1 MKAIKGLADVLP
13 LTPLQEGM
21 FFHAGLAGPDD
32 ADVYTVQFVL
42 GLTGAVEPDR
52 LREALRTLMERHP
65 LLRSAFRT
73 RPNGEP
79 VQLVP
84 HAVELPWAQT
94 DLTGRGEGALTEL
107 LARERAHRFDLG
119 RPPLLRATLARVAD
133 QEWKLLLSFHHILLD
148 GWSLSVLLAELMT
161 CYHRGRAALPPAPGH
176 RDHLTWLAGQD
187 RTRARAAWSEALA
200 GLAEPTLVGEGA
212 AASRARLPER
222 AFLTLTEES
231 TDRLTALARSCG
243 VTLNTVVQ
251 GAWALLL
258 GSLTGRSDLVFG
270 TTVAGRPAELPD
282 AERMVGL
289 FINTV
294 PVRAATRPEESVGA
308 FLTRLQDEQVARLPH
323 QHLGLAEIHGLAGH
337 TELFDTAVVFESYP
351 DADTGDPQ
359 DPGAVR
365 VSGVEG
371 VDAMHYPL
379 VLVAVPGPTL
389 TFRLD
394 HRADVVD
401 ARRARAICARLES
414 LLRQFVADPGRPVA
428 RLAVLTAAET
438 AELDTWNATGR
449 ELPSGSLLELFAAQ
463 VAEAP
468 ERIAVAAGTTRLS
481 YAELDR
487 RAEHLAQRLHRL
499 GAGPETPVAL
509 LMERSADLVTA
520 LVGIAKAG
528 AVYVPLHPGE
538 PLARLGASLSEV
550 SPALLLTDAALA
562 GHPLVAQARQ
572 DPGCTV
578 LQAADT
584 WTGPGDGPAVA
595 APRPGI
601 HPDQLA
607 YLMSTS
613 GSTGRPKQVA
623 ITHRDVIGLA
633 LDRCWGR
640 GAEQRV
646 LMHSP
651 AGFDPATYELW
662 APLLTG
668 GRIVLAPP
676 GDLEPA
682 VLARLVAEEGLT
694 SALITAGLFRV
705 LAEEVPGC
713 FAGMTQLSTGGDV
726 VSPAAVRAVLRAC
739 PGLTV
744 RTLYGPTE
752 ITLCATQM
760 PLAEDGIGA
769 RVPIGRPMDNV
780 ACRVLDGWLRPA
792 PDGTVGELYLSG
804 AGLARGYLNRPGL
817 TAARFTA
824 DPFAAPGR
832 RMYRT
837 GDLVRRDPDGVLEF
851 AGRADDQVKIRGFR
865 VEPGEVEA
873 VLTGHPQVAAAAVV
887 VRDTGAGGLRL
898 VAHPVPADG
907 AVLDAAQIR
916 AYLAERLPEHMVP
929 LVVPLDA
936 LPVTRNGKLDRAALP
951 LPEESVTPGGPRGAD
966 TPLREIVAGLFAEV
980 LGLPGIG
987 VEEDFFAAGGHS
999 LLAIRLTGRVQ
1010 TVLGVAPG
1018 VRALFEAPTAAAF
1031 AELLRTRMAQGG
1043 GDLPGTRPG
1052 PRPRPEPLPLS
1063 DAQRRLWFLNQA
1075 GPGSAYH
1082 IPLLLDVDGPLDP
1095 AALRTALGDVV
1106 ARHEVLRTVFA
1117 VRDGQPHQ
1125 LILPADTARPDLT
1138 RLDLG
1143 PHPDPERLAA
1153 TAQELAARPFDL
1165 ARELPLRAWLIPSGP
1180 ERHTLLLVL
1189 HHIAADAGSMEPLLT
1204 DLAAAYRAR
1213 LAGAAPTWAP
1223 LPLQY
1228 ADYGLWR
1235 REALG
1240 GAEDTGSVEAVQSAY
1255 WRGRLAG
1262 QPVQLPLP
1270 VDRPHREHGTGRSGL
1285 VPLALPAPVH
1295 AAVRALARKHH
1306 MTVFMVLHAAL
1317 TALLTRTGSGEDV
1330 SVGTVVAGRDDEALR
1345 SLVGFFV
1352 NTLVLR
1358 VDTSGDPDFAELLT
1372 RVREVDLAAY
1382 THAELPF
1389 DRVVELVNPP
1399 RSAARHP
1406 LCQVVLVLQGQHA
1419 QPPQL
1424 AGARVGLE
1432 PVELGTAK
1440 YDLLFTLAEQWAE
1453 DGAPAGLGGTL
1464 EFSADLFDP
1473 ATAQQL
1479 ADRLGRL
1486 LEQVTAAP
1494 GEPLSRIAL
1503 ADPAEL
1509 EEVRCWGAATDRSA
1523 GGEQTLVSLFEQ
1535 QAARTPQATAVSF
1548 EEQELSYGELDA
1560 RADALALRLRA
1571 AGVGPDRL
1579 VALAL
1584 PRCAELVVAILA
1596 VLKAGGAYLPLDPE
1610 YPVSRLRYM
1619 LGDARPSCVLTV
1631 PGTLPPAV
1639 AATCADLGI
1648 PEIALDGAEPPPL
1661 PPLPPLPQPGR
1672 AGPDNAAYVI
1682 YTSGSTGDPKGVVV
1696 THRNVVRLFGT
1707 TREHFGFG
1715 PDDVWTLFHSYAFDF
1730 SVWEL
1735 WGALLHG
1742 GRVVVVPF
1750 AVSRT
1755 PGDFVE
1761 LLAREQVTV
1770 LNQTPSAFY
1779 QLVHADRERPP
1790 GAAPLTLRRVVF
1802 GGEALDPARVDPWY
1816 DRHPEDAPVLVNM
1829 YGITET
1835 TVHVSRLEMTRKFP
1849 GAQGGSLIGRGL
1861 PDLRVQV
1868 LDPALRPVPPGVPGE
1883 VYVAGPGLAR
1893 GYLGRPGLTA
1903 ARFVADPAGEDGARM
1918 YRTGDVARWL
1928 RGGVLEFV
1936 GRADDQV
1943 KIRGFRIELGEVTAA
1958 LAETPGVAQAVA
1970 VVRED
1975 TPGDR
1980 RLVGYVVPAAGV
1992 TPRPEAVRQALQGR
2006 LPGYMVPAAVV
2017 LLDAV
2022 PLTVNGKLDTA
2033 ALPAPARTAGPGRA
2047 PRDDRERALVRI
2059 FAEVLGVEAVGVEDD
2074 FFGLGGHSLLAVRAL
2089 GRVRDVLGVELG
2101 ISDLFRAP
2109 TAAALAARLDQGTP
2123 AHRRP
2128 ALRRR
2133 TRPGAAPQPTTERNP
2148 A

>member
-1 MKAIKGLADVLP
+1 MATKGLADVLP

-21 FFHAGLAGPDD
+21 FFHAGLAGEGDT
-32 ADVYTVQFVL
+32 DVYTVQFVL
-42 GLTGAVEPDR
+42 GLSGAVGPDR
-52 LREALRTLMERHP
+52 LRAALRTLMERHP
-65 LLRSAFRT
+65 TLRSAFRT

-84 HAVELPWAQT
+84 HAVELPWAEA
-94 DLTGRGEGALTEL
+94 DLRGRDAGAFAGL
-107 LARERAHRFDLG
+107 LAQERAHRFDLG
-119 RPPLLRATLARVAD
+119 RPPLLRATLARVGER
-133 QEWKLLLSFHHILLD
+133 EWKLLLNFHHILLD
-148 GWSLSVLLAELMT
+148 GWSLSVLVAELMT
-161 CYHRGRAALPPAPGH
+161 CYHRGAGALPPAPAH
-176 RDHLTWLAGQD
+176 RDHLRWLAGQD
-187 RTRARAAWSEALA
+187 RAGARAAWGGALA
-200 GLAEPTLVGEGA
+200 GLAEPTLIAEGA
-212 AASRARLPER
+212 DASRARLPER
-222 AFLTLTEES
+222 VFLTLTPEL
-231 TDRLTALARSCG
+231 TDGLTALARSRG

-294 PVRAATRPEESVGA
+294 PVRASTRPEESVGA
-308 FLTRLQDEQVARLPH
+308 FLTRLQDEQVALLPH
-323 QHLGLAEIHGLAGH
+323 QHLGLAEIHSLAGH
-337 TELFDTAVVFESYP
+337 VELFDTAVVFESYP
-351 DADTGDPQ
+351 DAGTGDPA
-359 DPGAVR
+359 DPAAVR
-365 VSGVEG
+365 VTGLEG
-371 VDAMHYPL
+371 MDAMHYPL
-379 VLVAVPGPTL
+379 VLVAVPGRTL
-389 TFRLD
+389 SFRLD
-394 HRADVVD
+394 HRADIVGAD
-401 ARRARAICARLES
+401 RAEALCARLRS
-414 LLRQFVADPGRPVA
+414 LLQQFADDPDRPVA

-438 AELDTWNATGR
+438 GALDAWNATAR
-449 ELPSGSLLELFAAQ
+449 ELPPGSLPGLFAAR
-463 VAEAP
+463 VAEDP
-468 ERIAVAAGTTRLS
+468 DRIAVAAGATRLS

-487 RAEHLAQRLHRL
+487 RAEHLARHLRRL
-499 GAGPETPVAL
+499 GTRPESPVAL
-509 LMERSADLVTA
+509 LMERSADLVAA

-528 AVYVPLHPGE
+528 AVYVPLHPGD
-538 PLARLGASLSEV
+538 PAARLSGFLSEV
-550 SPALLLTDAALA
+550 APVVLVTDAALA
-562 GHPLVAQARQ
+562 GHPLVELARQ
-572 DPGCTV
+572 EPGCTV
-578 LQAADT
+578 LEAAST
-584 WTGPGDGPAVA
+584 WARPGPA
-595 APRPGI
+595 APLPAPEV
-601 HPDQLA
+601 HPEQLA

-613 GSTGRPKQVA
+613 GSTGRPKGVA
-623 ITHRDVIGLA
+623 ITHRDVVGLA
-633 LDRCWGR
+633 LDRCWGD

-646 LMHSP
+646 LMHTP

-682 VLARLVAEEGLT
+682 VVARLIAEEGLT

-713 FAGMTQLSTGGDV
+713 FAGMTRLATGGDV
-726 VSPAAVRAVLRAC
+726 VSPAAVRAVLRSC

-744 RTLYGPTE
+744 LAIYGPTE
-752 ITLCATQM
+752 ITLCATHL
-760 PLAEDGIGA
+760 PLGGEAEIGA

-780 ACRVLDGWLRPA
+780 ACRVLDGWLRPV

-804 AGLARGYLNRPGL
+804 TGLARGYLHRPGL
-817 TAARFTA
+817 SAARFTA
-824 DPFAAPGR
+824 DPFAAPGE

-837 GDLVRRDPDGVLEF
+837 GDLVRRGSDGVLEF

-873 VLTGHPQVAAAAVV
+873 VLSGHPQVAAAAVV
-887 VRDTGAGGLRL
+887 VRDTGSGGLRL
-898 VAHPVPADG
+898 VAYPVPADPG
-907 AVLDAAQIR
+907 AAPGAAELR

-951 LPEESVTPGGPRGAD
+951 LPEEGATAGGSRGAG
-966 TPLREIVAGLFAEV
+966 TPLEEIVTDLFAEV

-987 VEEDFFAAGGHS
+987 VEEDFFAVGGHS
-999 LLAIRLTGRVQ
+999 LLAIRLIGRVQ
-1010 TVLGVAPG
+1010 TVLGAAPG
-1018 VRALFEAPTAAAF
+1018 VRTLFEAPTAAAF
-1031 AELLRTRMAQGG
+1031 AERLRTVLARGSG
-1043 GDLPGTRPG
+1043 ELPGTRPG

-1063 DAQRRLWFLNQA
+1063 DAQRRLWFFNQA
-1075 GPGSAYH
+1075 GSGTGYH
-1082 IPLLLDVDGPLDP
+1082 IPLLLDIDGPVDP
-1095 AALRTALGDVV
+1095 GALRAALGDLVV
-1106 ARHEVLRTVFA
+1106 RHEVLRTVFA
-1117 VRDGQPHQ
+1117 VQDGQPYQ
-1125 LILPADTARPDLT
+1125 LPLPADTARPDFTELELDPD
-1138 RLDLG
+1138 RL
-1143 PHPDPERLAA
+1143 PA
-1153 TAQELAARPFDL
+1153 TARELASRPFDL
-1165 ARELPLRAWLIPSGP
+1165 ARELPLRAWLIHTGP
-1180 ERHTLLLVL
+1180 GRHALLLVL
-1189 HHIAADAGSMEPLLT
+1189 HHIAADGGSMEPLLT
-1204 DLAAAYRAR
+1204 DLAAAYEAR
-1213 LAGAAPTWAP
+1213 LGGAAPQWAP

-1228 ADYGLWR
+1228 ADYTLWR

-1240 GAEDTGSVEAVQSAY
+1240 GSEAAGSVEAVQSEY

-1262 QPVQLPLP
+1262 QPAQLPLP
-1270 VDRPHREHGTGRSGL
+1270 VDRPHREQGTGRGGT
-1285 VPLALPAPVH
+1285 VPLTLPAPVH

-1330 SVGTVVAGRDDEALR
+1330 SVGTVVAGRGDEALR
-1345 SLVGFFV
+1345 PLVGFFV

-1358 VDTSGDPDFAELLT
+1358 VDTSGDPDFDGLLK
-1372 RVREVDLAAY
+1372 RVREADLAAY

-1406 LCQVVLVLQGQHA
+1406 LCQVVLVLEGRHTR
-1419 QPPQL
+1419 PPRL
-1424 AGARVGLE
+1424 AGARVALE

-1453 DGAPAGLGGTL
+1453 DGTPTGIGGTL
-1464 EFSADLFDP
+1464 EFAADLFDP
-1473 ATAQQL
+1473 ATAREL
-1479 ADRLGRL
+1479 ADRLARL
-1486 LEQVTAAP
+1486 LEQVTADP
-1494 GEPLSRIAL
+1494 GQPLSRIAL
-1503 ADPAEL
+1503 AAPAEL
-1509 EEVRCWGAATDRSA
+1509 EQVRSWGAATDGS
-1523 GGEQTLVSLFEQ
+1523 GCGEETLVSLFER

-1548 EEQELSYGELDA
+1548 EGQAIGYAELDA

-1584 PRCAELVVAILA
+1584 PRSAELVVALLA
-1596 VLKAGGAYLPLDPE
+1596 ILKAGGAYLPLDPE
-1610 YPVSRLRYM
+1610 YPVSRLQYM
-1619 LGDARPSCVLTV
+1619 LGDARPCCVLTAA
-1631 PGTLPPAV
+1631 GTLPPAV
-1639 AATCADLGI
+1639 TAACADLGI
-1648 PEIALDGAEPPPL
+1648 PEIALDGPAPEPSPA
-1661 PPLPPLPQPGR
+1661 PGP
-1672 AGPDNAAYVI
+1672 AAPGNAAYVI
-1682 YTSGSTGDPKGVVV
+1682 YTSGSTGNPKGVVV

-1707 TREHFGFG
+1707 TREQFGFG
-1715 PDDVWTLFHSYAFDF
+1715 PADVWTMFHSYAFDF

-1755 PGDFVE
+1755 PAEFVE
-1761 LLAREQVTV
+1761 LLARERVTV

-1779 QLVHADRERPP
+1779 QLIQADRERPP

-1802 GGEALDPARVDPWY
+1802 GGEALEPARVAPWY
-1816 DRHPEDAPVLVNM
+1816 DRHPEDEPVLVNM

-1835 TVHVSRLEMTRKFP
+1835 TVHVSQLEMTRDHP
-1849 GAQGGSLIGRGL
+1849 GPQGGSLVGRGL

-1868 LDPALRPVPPGVPGE
+1868 LDEALRPAPPGVPGE

-1903 ARFVADPAGEDGARM
+1903 LRFVADPAGTDGARM

-1975 TPGDR
+1975 VPGDR
-1980 RLVGYVVPAAGV
+1980 RLVGYVVPSAGV

-2006 LPGYMVPAAVV
+2006 LPGYMVPSAIV

-2022 PLTVNGKLDTA
+2022 PLTVNGKLDPA
-2033 ALPAPARTAGPGRA
+2033 ALPAPARATGAGRA
-2047 PRDDRERALVRI
+2047 PRDERELALVQI
-2059 FAEVLGVEAVGVEDD
+2059 FAEVLGLQAVGVDDD
-2074 FFGLGGHSLLAVRAL
+2074 FFALGGHSLLAVRAL
-2089 GRVRDVLGVELG
+2089 GLVRDLLGFELG

-2109 TAAALAARLDQGTP
+2109 TVAGLAARLDQDAP
-2123 AHRRP
+2123 ARRRP

-2133 TRPGAAPQPTTERNP
+2133 PRPGAAPQPTAERNP